1 MYKRTSTP
9 LKKQIYSSSSLQS
22 KKVSI
27 GIQTDL
33 IGKYAE
39 NISDYLNNI
48 LIQGKTMN
56 DNDFEKFVKVY
67 AIDSYWK
74 VLAERARIKLDE
86 QLQENRQLHELVDE
100 LTKEN
105 EELQTKNEQC
115 EYLTNI
121 FNSIISEYDSG
132 IELHSINES
141 LPLRQA

>member
-9 LKKQIYSSSSLQS
+9 LKKQFYSSSSSQS
-22 KKVSI
+22 KKISI

-48 LIQGKTMN
+48 LMQGKTMN